1 MIIQSVKFKSAL
13 SEAEIQ
19 QVMEE
24 RAPQFRALPGLLQ
37 KYYLRDIQTGE
48 VGAVYIWDSEESL
61 RTYRQSDLARTIASA
76 YKNIS
81 FLNYSTCCQ
90 PLLSTK
96 MGKRSPQIT
105 RARSSAESTRRGPD
119 RLRYWLPSIA

>member
-1 MIIQSVKFKSAL
+1 MIIQTVKFKSAL

-48 VGAVYIWDSEESL
+48 VGAVYIL
-61 RTYRQSDLARTIASA
+61 GFGGILTRVLAVGPCANNRQRLSGGGAAR
-76 YKNIS
+76 
-81 FLNYSTCCQ
+81 
-90 PLLSTK
+90 
-96 MGKRSPQIT
+96 
-105 RARSSAESTRRGPD
+105 D
-119 RLRYWLPSIA
+119 

>member
-1 MIIQSVKFKSAL
+1 MSGGEYMIIQTVKFNSTL

-48 VGAVYIWDSEESL
+48 VGAVYIWDSEESF
-61 RTYRQSDLARTIASA
+61 RMYRQSDLAQTIASA
-76 YKNIS
+76 YKAVGRPRVEI
-81 FLNYSTCCQ
+81 FETVM
-90 PLLSTK
+90 T
-96 MGKRSPQIT
+96 
-105 RARSSAESTRRGPD
+105 
-119 RLRYWLPSIA
+119 LRPEKAL

>member
-1 MIIQSVKFKSAL
+1 MIIQTVKFNSTL

-37 KYYLRDIQTGE
+37 KYFLRDIQTGE

-61 RTYRQSDLARTIASA
+61 RKYRQSDLARTIASA
-76 YKNIS
+76 S
-81 FLNYSTCCQ
+81 
-90 PLLSTK
+90 
-96 MGKRSPQIT
+96 
-105 RARSSAESTRRGPD
+105 SSAATSR
-119 RLRYWLPSIA
+119 SISDSLTTTGG